1 MRKIIITIFSI
12 LLLVL
17 LNSCGSN
24 KQEANKQETNN
35 QKLEDKIEN
44 EIL

>member
-24 KQEANKQETNN
+24 KQEINN

>member
-1 MRKIIITIFSI
+1 MRKLIITIFSI

-17 LNSCGSN
+17 LNSCGTS
-24 KQEANKQETNN
+24 KQETNN